1 MKRSEL
7 SKAIRDCQKI
17 VASWSQEKRDS
28 VRLEG
33 TDIYLERYRQNQE
46 QELQSTEKHK
56 EKRK

>member
-28 VRLEG
+28 VQLEG
-33 TDIYLERYRQNQE
+33 TSNCLERRRLDQE
-46 QELQSTEKHK
+46 ELQLTKKHK